1 MGDLA
6 NKFIDASYGSL
17 LKTTEDTGLSG
28 TTKTTIQDGNGVDTA
43 LKLSTENVDVNGDLQ
58 TSGTTRVQGDGT
70 LINVSG
76 DISQFTND
84 SGYLDSLPTNVMVEG
99 ENNSLL
105 TNDSGY
111 LTSGTIPSN
120 VMKEGEN
127 VSLLTNDAGYL
138 SSIPTNVMVEGE
150 NNSLLNNDSGYI
162 SSIPNTYLESGD
174 NVSELVNDSG
184 YLTSIP
190 TNVMVEGEDVSL
202 LNNDSGYITGVNDGT
217 LQVSGGGAVPT
228 TKFGITDN
236 LNNETGLNIEKGTG
250 TLGFDNDVALTS
262 NAALIF
268 KNNAWNIV
276 NFPFGAAGT
285 SGLVFQDAN
294 GATSYQFTQNRF
306 GGVNYFTAGD
316 SQPHIFG
323 GNGTPRIDIGNFGN
337 PNNSNNWYQGYLDN
351 ITQVNLSGTDLEII
365 KRDGSIVVD
374 TTDLSP
380 LLGVETIVAG
390 TNVTVDNTD
399 PNNPIVNASGGG
411 GGGVSLHPVVS
422 GGYYGNQWNYSPNM
436 TVAAGYGQRILIRPV
451 FLRAGQ
457 YDTIHAWYQT
467 ASSQA
472 GSFNRYAVYMASGSS
487 HITVGD
493 TNMPQPTTKLI
504 DISIPAT
511 NSGGQN
517 VGLASSLSIPTDGVY
532 MEAYIYDN
540 GVDNTMSG
548 GFSSLTNTIPYNNMF
563 GRDLPFK
570 SPFAGSGSSGT
581 THAISN
587 GVVYTSFP
595 TDLSTQISW
604 NNTSIAP
611 GFNWSI
617 I

>member
-58 TSGTTRVQGDGT
+58 TSGTTRVQDDGT

-84 SGYLDSLPTNVMVEG
+84 SGYLNSLPTNVMVEG

-138 SSIPTNVMVEGE
+138 SSIPANVMVEGE

-162 SSIPNTYLESGD
+162 SSIPTTYLESGD

-184 YLTSIP
+184 YLTSGTIP

-217 LQVSGGGAVPT
+217 LQVSGGGAIPNS
-228 TKFGITDN
+228 KFAITDN
-236 LNNETGLNIEKGTG
+236 LNNETGLNLEKGTG
-250 TLGFDNDVALTS
+250 TLGFENDVTLTA
-262 NAALIF
+262 NAILEF
-268 KNNAWNIV
+268 RNNAWNIG
-276 NFPFGAAGT
+276 NFPFGAAGLQ
-285 SGLVFQDAN
+285 GLRMVDVN
-294 GATSYQFTQNRF
+294 GATSYRFTQNQY
-306 GGVNYFTAGD
+306 GGVDYFTAGNN
-316 SQPHIFG
+316 QPHIFS
-323 GNGTPRIDIGNFGN
+323 GNGTARIDVGNFGS
-337 PNNSNNWYQGYLDN
+337 PNNSNNWYTAYLDN
-351 ITQVNLSGTDLEII
+351 INQVNLSGTDLEII
-365 KRDGSIVVD
+365 KRDNSGVVD
-374 TTDLSP
+374 TTDLSS

-411 GGGVSLHPVVS
+411 GGGSAEPGLSATTRGISMGTGSNNEQWRLTYVPTTYGTAAVNVSNNQLKLVALQLTAGQTIRDFSIYVTTAGGAGTVQAVLYKADLDANGQLTGGAIEVDFGAISVGTTGQKIITSIGHTLGTTTEDVYFIGIHNQS
-422 GGYYGNQWNYSPNM
+422 GG
-436 TVAAGYGQRILIRPV
+436 TVGIQ
-451 FLRAGQ
+451 
-457 YDTIHAWYQT
+457 
-467 ASSQA
+467 
-472 GSFNRYAVYMASGSS
+472 ASGSTQTS
-487 HITVGD
+487 GPLYHGTLYATTMYRGN
-493 TNMPQPTTKLI
+493 TYHSNQSGATPTTI
-504 DISIPAT
+504 NGISFT
-511 NSGGQN
+511 KS
-517 VGLASSLSIPTDGVY
+517 TDFP
-532 MEAYIYDN
+532 I
-540 GVDNTMSG
+540 
-548 GFSSLTNTIPYNNMF
+548 F
-563 GRDLPFK
+563 GIR
-570 SPFAGSGSSGT
+570 
-581 THAISN
+581 
-587 GVVYTSFP
+587 
-595 TDLSTQISW
+595 
-604 NNTSIAP
+604 
-611 GFNWSI
+611 
-617 I
+617 

>member
-120 VMKEGEN
+120 VMKEGED

-162 SSIPNTYLESGD
+162 SSIPTTYLESGD

-236 LNNETGLNIEKGTG
+236 LGNETGLNIEKGTG
-250 TLGFDNDVALTS
+250 VLGFDNDSSLTS

-268 KNNAWNIV
+268 MNNAWDIN
-276 NFPFGAAGT
+276 NFPFGASGT
-285 SGLVFQDAN
+285 SGLVFQDTN
-294 GATSYQFTQNRF
+294 GATSYQFSQNRF
-306 GGVNYFTAGD
+306 GGVNYFTAGN

-323 GNGTPRIDIGNFGN
+323 GNGTPRIDIANFGN

-351 ITQVNLSGTDLEII
+351 INQVNLSGTDLEIL
-365 KRDGSIVVD
+365 KRDGSSVVD
-374 TTDLSP
+374 TADLSS
-380 LLGVETIVAG
+380 LVGVETIVAG
-390 TNVTVDNTD
+390 ANVTVDNTD
-399 PNNPIVNASGGG
+399 PNNPIINASGGG
-411 GGGVSLHPVVS
+411 GGGSAEPGISATTRGFSMGTGSNNEQWRLTYVPTT
-422 GGYYGNQWNYSPNM
+422 YGTAAVNIANNQLKL
-436 TVAAGYGQRILIRPV
+436 VALQLT
-451 FLRAGQ
+451 AGQ
-457 YDTIHAWYQT
+457 TIRDFSIYVTT
-467 ASSQA
+467 AGGAGTVQA
-472 GSFNRYAVYMASGSS
+472 VLYKADLDANGQLTGGAIEDDFGAISVGTTGQKIITSIGHTLGTTTEDVYFLGIHNQSGATVGIQASGSTATS
-487 HITVGD
+487 GPIYHGTLYATTMYRGN
-493 TNMPQPTTKLI
+493 TYHSTQSGATPTTI
-504 DISIPAT
+504 NGISFTKAT
-511 NSGGQN
+511 DFPIF
-517 VGLASSLSIPTDGVY
+517 GL
-532 MEAYIYDN
+532 
-540 GVDNTMSG
+540 
-548 GFSSLTNTIPYNNMF
+548 
-563 GRDLPFK
+563 R
-570 SPFAGSGSSGT
+570 
-581 THAISN
+581 
-587 GVVYTSFP
+587 
-595 TDLSTQISW
+595 
-604 NNTSIAP
+604 
-611 GFNWSI
+611 
-617 I
+617 